1 MITIADRSSPWHNPI
16 SKFLEEHGYEYK
28 RDWDYKIAWDHGGR
42 SAFNITAKEHC
53 PELETLLVLR
63 YNEYIISYE
72 TN

>member
-1 MITIADRSSPWHNPI
+1 MITIEDRSSPRHDPI
-16 SKFLEEHGYEYK
+16 GKFLERHGYEYK

-53 PELETLLVLR
+53 PELETLLVLK
-63 YNEYIISYE
+63 YTQYIISYE